1 MLPTREKAIEL
12 ISEGL
17 ACNPGLWGK
26 HCLTAAHCAEKIAEA
41 CGDMDSEKAYVLGL
55 LHDIGRKFD
64 VSKEELTL
72 IKHELDKVIF
82 DEYDKLIQLCDCLAG
97 TNGVLDIEMR
107 MSDVKRRYGFYPQQ
121 KWDSNI
127 RLMRYFEGKINKSIY
142 IVCEKDKFVPENIGV

>member
-17 ACNPGLWGK
+17 ACNPELWGK

-127 RLMRYFEGKINKSIY
+127 RLMHYFEGKINKSIY
-142 IVCEKDKFVPENIGV
+142 IVCEKDKFVPENISV